1 MSSAQAVDVLVTGL
15 NIVDVLV
22 RLPKDVQRGEKHE
35 AQDLLI
41 QGGAPA
47 GNAASLIASLGWR
60 TGFVAR
66 MGSDAMS
73 CIARSEL
80 TRHGVL
86 EDFFIRDESST
97 PGVSVVEI
105 DPFSGERTVLYSLKG
120 YRSLRSDDIPVSEV
134 RRARLI
140 LVDGY
145 ETDAALTM
153 LEAIQGTACHSVLD
167 IEAGN
172 PETLRRLIESGM
184 HIILPLAAAQRLS
197 GRMQVEEALRELSS
211 WTTGQV
217 IATDGVN
224 GSWAHT
230 RDGIHHQPAFKVDAL
245 DTTGCGDA
253 YHGAYASALLDGLP
267 LHLRMEFASW
277 IAAHVAL
284 SLGGRSNLPTRES
297 IKRANLAVLSPELRR
312 HVEY

>member
-1 MSSAQAVDVLVTGL
+1 MTSTQAVDVMVAGL

-22 RLPKDVQRGEKHE
+22 RLPKTVQRGEKHE
-35 AQDLLI
+35 ATDLLV

-47 GNAASLIASLGWR
+47 GNAACLIASLGWR
-60 TGFVAR
+60 TGFIAR
-66 MGSDAMS
+66 MGDDAMS
-73 CIARSEL
+73 RIAQSEL

-86 EDFFIRDESST
+86 EDYFIHDDSST
-97 PGVSVVEI
+97 PGISVVEI
-105 DPFSGERTVLYSLKG
+105 DPCSGERTVFYSLKG
-120 YRSLRSDDIPVSEV
+120 YGSLESDDIPIDDV
-134 RRARLI
+134 RLAKLV

-145 ETDAALTM
+145 ETDAAFAM
-153 LEAIQGTACHSVLD
+153 LAAIQGTACHSVLD

-172 PETLRRLIESGM
+172 PETLRRLIELGTD
-184 HIILPLAAAQRLS
+184 IILPLAAAQRLS
-197 GRMQVEEALRELSS
+197 DRAHVDEALQELSR

-224 GSWAHT
+224 GSWAYT
-230 RDGIHHQPAFKVDAL
+230 PEGIHHQPAFKVEAL

-284 SLGGRSNLPTRES
+284 RLGGRSNLPTRES
-297 IKRANLAVLSPELRR
+297 IQRENLSVLSPELRR
-312 HVEY
+312 HVES